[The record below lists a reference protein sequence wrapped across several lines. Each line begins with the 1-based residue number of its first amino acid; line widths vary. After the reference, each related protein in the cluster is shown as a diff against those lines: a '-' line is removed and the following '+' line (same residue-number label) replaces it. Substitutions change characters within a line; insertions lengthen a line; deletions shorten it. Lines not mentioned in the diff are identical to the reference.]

1 MDVGPPTCDEVI
13 ESARGAADRKPAS
26 IIQVYSF
33 RSRNNSRVE
42 RWRFGIRSFVGAGD
56 SAGVGLISFAFSI

>member
-1 MDVGPPTCDEVI
+1 MDIRPPTCDEVI
-13 ESARGAADRKPAS
+13 QSARGAADRKPAS

-33 RSRNNSRVE
+33 RSGNNSRVK

-56 SAGVGLISFAFSI
+56 SAGVELVSFEFGI